1 MPRRPWESHRRAQA
15 TGHRQRR
22 ELQAP
27 EPPLC
32 HTQAPMTRRH
42 RPHPESEEEPK
53 RAPAQE
59 EGSTNGRR
67 DARKSPRRAP
77 ATVRR
82 SAGLYSQMSGVQRVL
97 ATRAQRVANGM
108 DGASKLGKRPGV
120 GIFGVRLSLPMS
132 LFSFASG
139 PPWPRSKGGI
149 AFVKGCVGNY
159 VSSVSCRRC
168 AIPHLPHDATRTRY
182 HDRDTV
188 PQP

>member
-1 MPRRPWESHRRAQA
+1 MILAPPDAVGKPLAGSMPRRPWESHRRAQA

-27 EPPLC
+27 EPPSC
-32 HTQAPMTRRH
+32 RTQAPLTRRH

-59 EGSTNGRR
+59 EGSTDGRR

-97 ATRAQRVANGM
+97 ATRAQRVANGT

-120 GIFGVRLSLPMS
+120 GIFGVRLTLPMS
-132 LFSFASG
+132 LFFHPDRHGRVQRVAS
-139 PPWPRSKGGI
+139 RS
-149 AFVKGCVGNY
+149 
-159 VSSVSCRRC
+159 
-168 AIPHLPHDATRTRY
+168 
-182 HDRDTV
+182 
-188 PQP
+188 